1 VIAQMELQL
10 IKMATSHY
18 FTKSSK
24 GRQISFR
31 GRTLFDRFERVDQT
45 LSSAVMNEHFSNKA
59 VIAHDLI
66 LEGDFVENIVFD
78 FNGIDTVRFY
88 HRAQLM
94 LREEGFLNF
103 TAFES
108 ATIGHLHVYIHKG
121 HTPLLEGYNIAKTLS
136 TKLSQK
142 LPLQWR
148 VFPSPDLPREF
159 NILALPHKV
168 YAKERGTNWSKYM

>member
-1 VIAQMELQL
+1 VIAQDMQL

-18 FTKSSK
+18 FVKSPDR
-24 GRQISFR
+24 RQISFR
-31 GRTLFDRFERVDQT
+31 GKTLFDRFVRVDRALNT
-45 LSSAVMNEHFSNKA
+45 AVMNEHFSNKA
-59 VIAHDLI
+59 IVAHDLI
-66 LEGDFVENIVFD
+66 LDGDFVENIVFD

-108 ATIGHLHVYIHKG
+108 ATIGHLHVYVHKG

-148 VFPSPDLPREF
+148 VFPSSDLPREF
-159 NILALPHKV
+159 NILALPYKV
-168 YAKERGTNWSKYM
+168 YAKERGTNWSKHM